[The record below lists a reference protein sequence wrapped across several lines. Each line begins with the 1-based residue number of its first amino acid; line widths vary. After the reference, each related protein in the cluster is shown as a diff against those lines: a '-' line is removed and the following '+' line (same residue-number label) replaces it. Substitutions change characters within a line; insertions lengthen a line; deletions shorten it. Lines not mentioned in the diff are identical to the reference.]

1 LCTCKGRAG
10 ISFGYNVRKLG
21 TLADTQQKV
30 LQKRQVEEATH
41 RKSWYN
47 PVTSTED
54 VKRVK
59 ALGLNS
65 ARIFAH

>member
-1 LCTCKGRAG
+1 LCTCNGPEG
-10 ISFGYNVRKLG
+10 ISFGYNVRKVG
-21 TLADTQQKV
+21 TVTDTQQTS
-30 LQKRQVEEATH
+30 LKRLVEEDTH

-47 PVTSTED
+47 PVTSTVY
-54 VKRVK
+54 VKRTK